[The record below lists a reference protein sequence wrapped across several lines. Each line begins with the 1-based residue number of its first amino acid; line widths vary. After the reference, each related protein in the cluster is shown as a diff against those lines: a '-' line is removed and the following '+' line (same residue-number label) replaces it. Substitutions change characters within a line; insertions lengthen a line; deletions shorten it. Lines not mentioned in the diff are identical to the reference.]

1 VTRIHP
7 HRQDDAFVSMT
18 MLVTGS
24 SSPLGRYI
32 LDTLGDQGAHVV
44 GDSHTPSSGVEPGQT
59 PVGPRIDLPWL
70 LHVMREHR
78 VEGLVH
84 AVEVADPCLSIEIPV
99 TTVTANVENV
109 LHLFEAARLT
119 GIGGRIVLL
128 SSATVYGD
136 NPGRIDE
143 ASPLRP
149 RTPYAVTKVTAEQL
163 GKIYADLYRL
173 DVVVLRLGE
182 IYGPELAAPSFLQAL
197 LLSAVT
203 GKTFN
208 LPAGATHTFH
218 LTHGEDISRAV
229 LLALRAREPLQR
241 VYNITGGERYSLAQI
256 AGLIRSRFP
265 QSRIEIG
272 PGPLPGF
279 DRQGPL
285 DIRAA
290 DRELGYRPLWGLAR
304 GLDDYAE
311 WYLAR
316 RAAA

>member
-1 VTRIHP
+1 
-7 HRQDDAFVSMT
+7 

-24 SSPLGRYI
+24 SGPLGRYI
-32 LDTLGDQGAHVV
+32 LDALADQGAHVV
-44 GDSHTPSSGVEPGQT
+44 GDGHTPSSGVEPGQT
-59 PVGPRIDLPWL
+59 PVGPTIDLPWL

-78 VEGLVH
+78 VERLVH
-84 AVEVADPCLSIEIPV
+84 AAEVADPCLSLEIPV

-109 LHLFEAARLT
+109 LHLLEAVRLM

-128 SSATVYGD
+128 SSTTVYGD

-143 ASPLRP
+143 SSPLRP
-149 RTPYAVTKVTAEQL
+149 RTPYAVTKVTGEQL
-163 GKIYADLYRL
+163 GKTYADLYDL

-182 IYGPELAAPSFLQAL
+182 VYGPALSAPSVLRAL
-197 LLSAVT
+197 LLSAVNGETFSSPT
-203 GKTFN
+203 G
-208 LPAGATHTFH
+208 AAHTFH

-229 LLALRAREPLQR
+229 LLALAASEPAQR
-241 VYNITGGERYSLAQI
+241 VYNITGGERHSLAQI
-256 AGLIRSRFP
+256 AALIRSRFP

-279 DRQGPL
+279 DRQGPV

-311 WYLAR
+311 WFLAER
-316 RAAA
+316 EAA